1 MNGAPQELKP
11 FIARVAAGHALTL
24 DEAGRAF
31 DIVMS
36 GAATPSQIGGF
47 LMALAVRGETVDEI
61 AGGARAMRARMR
73 RMSAPDDAMDI
84 VGTGGDGKGTLNI
97 STATALAVAGGGVTI
112 AKHGN
117 RAASSRSGAADVLS
131 RLGVDTEADFV
142 RVQHAIDTAGI
153 GFMLAPRH
161 HSAMRHVMPTRVEL
175 GVRTVFNLLGPLSNP
190 AGVTRYLLGVF
201 AERWVEPVARV
212 LGQLGAE
219 RAWVVHS
226 GDGCDE
232 LTLSANN
239 TVAVLDNGSV
249 SMRTVVAE
257 DAGLERRELNG
268 ILGGTPEENAKA
280 LAALLDGETG
290 AYRDTVLLNAAAALV
305 VAERAGDLAEG
316 ARLAAEAIDSGA
328 ARNALDRLAAAT
340 SGADEAT

>member
-1 MNGAPQELKP
+1 MNDTPQGLKP
-11 FIARVAAGHALTL
+11 FIARAAAGRALTL

-31 DIVMS
+31 DIIMS
-36 GAATPSQIGGF
+36 GAATSSQIGGF

-73 RMSAPDDAMDI
+73 RMSAPADAMDI

-97 STATALAVAGGGVTI
+97 STATALAVAGCGVTV

-117 RAASSRSGAADVLS
+117 RAASSKSGTADVLS
-131 RLGVDTEADFV
+131 LLGVDVDADFAQ
-142 RVQHAIDTAGI
+142 VQHAIDEAGI
-153 GFMLAPRH
+153 GFMLAPRYH
-161 HSAMRHVMPTRVEL
+161 GAMRHVMPARVEL
-175 GVRTVFNLLGPLSNP
+175 GTRTVFNLLGPLSNP

-232 LTLSANN
+232 LTLSADN
-239 TVAVLDNGSV
+239 TVAVLDNGAV
-249 SMRTVVAE
+249 SMRTVGAG
-257 DAGLERRELNG
+257 DAGLERRELAG
-268 ILGGTPEENAKA
+268 ILGGTPDENAKA
-280 LAALLDGETG
+280 LTDLLDGAPG
-290 AYRDTVLLNAAAALV
+290 AYRETVLLNAAAALV
-305 VAERAGDLAEG
+305 VAERAGGLAEG
-316 ARLAAEAIDSGA
+316 ARLAARAIDSGA
-328 ARNALDRLAAAT
+328 AKDALVRLAAAM
-340 SGADEAT
+340 SGAAGAT